1 MDVLVFFFRFGVNTL
16 QLSINQTR
24 ATQHLPFI
32 SSWCMNERLSWLKK
46 ATAEVVLDFQ
56 TFVTSGV
63 SSLTLSCL
71 SKTNPLSKQH
81 PSVLAENND
90 RLPFCGTQSIWILS
104 TPTLLFMLNSLNNS
118 WAIGDYKLINC
129 LLGCRNIALNL
140 TICKYIYQ
148 TNFPSTTVY
157 LLKTS
162 FQDLCTFTFWKWHQ
176 NKQQKQNVLTLLSAK
191 L

>member
-1 MDVLVFFFRFGVNTL
+1 MPRNIFPPLAVDAWTKGCLG
-16 QLSINQTR
+16 
-24 ATQHLPFI
+24 
-32 SSWCMNERLSWLKK
+32 WKK
-46 ATAEVVLDFQ
+46 ATAEAVLDLQ

-81 PSVLAENND
+81 PSVLAQNND

-129 LLGCRNIALNL
+129 LLGCRNIALNP
-140 TICKYIYQ
+140 TICKLTFIYQ
-148 TNFPSTTVY
+148 THFPTTTVY
-157 LLKTS
+157 LLITS
-162 FQDLCTFTFWKWHQ
+162 F
-176 NKQQKQNVLTLLSAK
+176 
-191 L
+191 